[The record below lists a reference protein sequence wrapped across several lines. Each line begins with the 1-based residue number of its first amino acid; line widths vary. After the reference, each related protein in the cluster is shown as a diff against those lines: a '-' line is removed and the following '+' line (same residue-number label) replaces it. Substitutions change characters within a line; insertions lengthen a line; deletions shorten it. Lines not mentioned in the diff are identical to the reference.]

1 MAWKRTLYDIGALR
15 WPQAGTTIYG
25 QLGAREHADL
35 ELLHRF
41 TSFLISIR
49 DRLSPWSFAK
59 HGAASHAYN
68 RATSM
73 PSHQVSRIDADD
85 VETKA
90 P

>member
-1 MAWKRTLYDIGALR
+1 MAWKRTLYAVGALR
-15 WPQAGTTIYG
+15 WPQAETAICG

-41 TSFLISIR
+41 TSFLLGDR
-49 DRLSPWSFAK
+49 DRPSPWIFAK
-59 HGAASHAYN
+59 HGTASRAYDG
-68 RATSM
+68 ATSM

-85 VETKA
+85 VEAKA